1 MIISPNANALPI
13 ENGKRLFKEKAGRLL
28 LPDRIR
34 VNTTRVISLFS
45 EEPVLANIFYAI
57 KLKEED
63 VGKLKALCLWFNTT
77 WGIFTIL
84 ANREETE
91 GVWISLK
98 MSHWRLLPVLDVSSL
113 PEDKIKEL
121 ADVFDK
127 FKNANLRRI
136 PEQYRTDKG
145 IDKSRIELD
154 LAFLKAMGISIGKDD
169 LLSLYKEIYS
179 SMRQWMGMS
188 KDFKI
193 TQPTDLLSSSNSV

>member
-1 MIISPNANALPI
+1 M
-13 ENGKRLFKEKAGRLL
+13 
-28 LPDRIR
+28 
-34 VNTTRVISLFS
+34 
-45 EEPVLANIFYAI
+45 
-57 KLKEED
+57 
-63 VGKLKALCLWFNTT
+63 
-77 WGIFTIL
+77 
-84 ANREETE
+84 
-91 GVWISLK
+91 
-98 MSHWRLLPVLDVSSL
+98 